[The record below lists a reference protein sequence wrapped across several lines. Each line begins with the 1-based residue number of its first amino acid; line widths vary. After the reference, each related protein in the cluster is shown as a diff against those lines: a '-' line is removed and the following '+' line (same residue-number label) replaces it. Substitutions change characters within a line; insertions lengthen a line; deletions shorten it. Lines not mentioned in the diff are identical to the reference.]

1 MFLADIFTLIA
12 TAWILYIV
20 INADNSLERVKQLTV
35 NDKLQDSSKI
45 NQLQTMMNKKI
56 GLLNHTSLAAGEGL
70 WFKGSII
77 PLRKVHMNG
86 MLINIEILY
95 LNRAGVVLKCIE
107 AKPNQN
113 DLPSPKG
120 TFQILE
126 MGTGSLEKY
135 SISIGSK
142 LALV

>member
-1 MFLADIFTLIA
+1 MFIADILTLV
-12 TAWILYIV
+12 TTVWILYIV
-20 INADNSLERVKQLTV
+20 INSDNKLDRVKQLTV
-35 NDKLQDSSKI
+35 NGDLQNNSKI
-45 NQLQTMMNKKI
+45 NLLQTMMNKKI

-86 MLINIEILY
+86 MLIDIEILY
-95 LNRAGVVLKCIE
+95 LNRSGVVLKCIK

-126 MGTGSLEKY
+126 MGVGSLEKY
-135 SISIGSK
+135 SISTNSK